1 MSTDSPAPTPPP
13 PPREARSRT
22 LLPGI
27 PLQFSLRT
35 LLIATTFFAFW
46 CALVSQL
53 PVAFSLLLVGAI
65 WFIATGWLVI
75 GIVFGRGDQR
85 AFCIGAVL
93 VVSSMWTGIGGQ
105 YMHGF
110 HRLFQIGGPV
120 AAWLQMLG
128 IYHLFQPG
136 SAVAA
141 WLDLVLIGGTAAAN
155 GWFCI
160 WARRFFE
167 RPTGG

>member
-1 MSTDSPAPTPPP
+1 MSTDSPAPAPPP

-65 WFIATGWLVI
+65 WFIATGWLVT

-110 HRLFQIGGPV
+110 HSLFPPSG
-120 AAWLQMLG
+120 AL
-128 IYHLFQPG
+128 
-136 SAVAA
+136 AA
-141 WLDLVLIGGTAAAN
+141 WLDLVLIAGTAAAN

>member
-13 PPREARSRT
+13 PREASSRT

-27 PLQFSLRT
+27 SLRFSLRT
-35 LLIATTFFAFW
+35 LLIATTLFAFW
-46 CALVSQL
+46 CALVAQL
-53 PVAFSLLLVGAI
+53 PVAFSQLLVGAI

-75 GIVFGRGDQR
+75 GIIFGQGDRR

-105 YMHGF
+105 YMYGF
-110 HRLFQIGGPV
+110 HLLYLPGG
-120 AAWLQMLG
+120 
-128 IYHLFQPG
+128 
-136 SAVAA
+136 AVAA
-141 WLDLVLIGGTAAAN
+141 WLDLVLIAGTAVAN

-167 RPTGG
+167 RPSGG

>member
-13 PPREARSRT
+13 PPREASSPT
-22 LLPGI
+22 LLLGI

-35 LLIATTFFAFW
+35 LLIGTTFFAFW

-65 WFIATGWLVI
+65 WFIATGWLVT

-105 YMHGF
+105 YIHGF
-110 HRLFQIGGPV
+110 HSLFPPNG
-120 AAWLQMLG
+120 
-128 IYHLFQPG
+128 
-136 SAVAA
+136 AVAA
-141 WLDLVLIGGTAAAN
+141 WLDLVLIAGTAAAN